1 MQLLN
6 NCAICYDNSFVKDS
20 SLYIVT
26 LMRYSKKCPANFGGG
41 YLDNCPN
48 PPPSIGSIVPTHRGG
63 YVGGYGNIT
72 PIMYTNISG
81 CVPHPPNI

>member
-1 MQLLN
+1 MQLLY

-26 LMRYSKKCPANFGGG
+26 LTRYCANFGGG

-48 PPPSIGSIVPTHRGG
+48 PPPSIGPIVPTHQGG

-81 CVPHPPNI
+81 CVLPPTKYVR